1 MIRIH
6 ILNCGS
12 VGVDEA
18 VPNRGISKNTLAY
31 TGLFRTQR
39 HHTTLPVKTFY
50 IEHPKGKI
58 LVDTAWDSA
67 VRKHPIHT
75 LTFPMWFASKPILPP
90 GEAVDERLAALGI
103 KPNML
108 DYVILTHMDIDHD
121 SGLRLVKNAQRI
133 MVSPEEWSAIHFSQL
148 RYVRRPWKNIPLKQ
162 MCFTEDK
169 SAPFGLSW
177 DVFRDGTVKV
187 LSMPGHSQ
195 GSVIVRVSAG
205 EKFAL
210 IVGDTGYN
218 RASWENLNL
227 PGPVYDR
234 EKMKQSLAWVAAEMK
249 KSECAAVLAAHDPE
263 EQRSIIEL
271 EDLI

>member
-31 TGLFRTQR
+31 TGLFRTRR
-39 HHTTLPVKTFY
+39 HHITLPVKAFF
-50 IEHPKGKI
+50 IEHPKGRI

-67 VRKHPIHT
+67 VRKHPIRT

-90 GEAVDERLAALGI
+90 GEAVDERLAALGV
-103 KPNML
+103 KPELL

-121 SGLRLVKNAQRI
+121 SGLQLVKSAKQI
-133 MVSPEEWSAIHFSQL
+133 MISPGEWSAIHSSQV
-148 RYVRRPWKNIPLKQ
+148 RYVRRPWKDIPLTQ
-162 MCFTEDK
+162 MCFTADGN
-169 SAPFGLSW
+169 APYGLSW
-177 DVFRDGTVKV
+177 DVFGDGTVKV

-195 GSVIVRVSAG
+195 GSVVVRVSAG

-210 IVGDTGYN
+210 LVGDTGYN
-218 RASWENLNL
+218 RASWESLNL
-227 PGPVYDR
+227 PGPVYNKD
-234 EKMKQSLAWVAAEMK
+234 KMKKSLAWVAAERK
-249 KSECAAVLAAHDPE
+249 KPGCAAVLAAHDSE

-271 EDLI
+271 EESL